1 MPNVPCNNRFTQI
14 ILFVSL
20 YRFGKIKKEHAE
32 IFDELFAQYYAT
44 VHRLE
49 TNKLRNVAKIFAHLL
64 HTGEHLLY
72 SM

>member
-1 MPNVPCNNRFTQI
+1 
-14 ILFVSL
+14 LFVSL